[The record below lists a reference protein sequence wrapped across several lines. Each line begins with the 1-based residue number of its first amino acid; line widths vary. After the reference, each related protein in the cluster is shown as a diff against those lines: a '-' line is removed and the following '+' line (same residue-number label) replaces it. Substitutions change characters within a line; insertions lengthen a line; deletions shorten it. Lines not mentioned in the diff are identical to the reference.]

1 MHLETLIGVLWERMF
16 HVPVHLEMLSAIS
29 PLGDSSVQLLSC
41 AQLFESPWQHARLP
55 CPSPTPGAYSNSCPL
70 SWWCH
75 PTISSSVPCFSSCPQ
90 SFPAS
95 ESFPISQFFTS
106 GGQSIGASASVLV
119 LPMNVQGWFPLG
131 LTGLIFPLSKGLL
144 RVFSRTT
151 VWKHQFFS
159 SQSSL
164 WSNSHIPMWRLEKL

>member
-55 CPSPTPGAYSNSCPL
+55 CPSPTPGAYSNSCP
-70 SWWCH
+70 SSQWCH
-75 PTISSSVPCFSSCPQ
+75 PTISSSVILFTSCPQ

-106 GGQSIGASASVLV
+106 CAQCIGASASVSV
-119 LPMNVQGWFPLG
+119 LPMNIQDEFPSGWTSWISLQ
-131 LTGLIFPLSKGLL
+131 SKGLS
-144 RVFSRTT
+144 RVFSNTT
-151 VWKHQFFS
+151 VQKHQLFS
-159 SQSSL
+159 AQLSL
-164 WSNSHIPMWRLEKL
+164 